1 MEEKAGRPKRPDN
14 SLHLLMPNYEQK
26 KFVKKTNKQ
35 TIQLRDKTRDNA
47 QKVGARSARD
57 SYFTLVSLEV
67 VDDQI
72 SF

>member
-47 QKVGARSARD
+47 QKV
-57 SYFTLVSLEV
+57 
-67 VDDQI
+67 
-72 SF
+72 